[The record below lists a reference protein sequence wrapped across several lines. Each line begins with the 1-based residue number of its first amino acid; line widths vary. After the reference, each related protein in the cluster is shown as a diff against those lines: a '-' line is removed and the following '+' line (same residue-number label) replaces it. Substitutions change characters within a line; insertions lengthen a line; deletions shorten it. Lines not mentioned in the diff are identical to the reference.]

1 MSEKT
6 GADNKNKKKKKKKH
20 RINVFSRFVAF
31 LARPLL
37 WLIYPTRILAKE
49 RFPQEGGALC
59 VCNHFSA
66 MDANPILARLIK
78 KKRHVMIKA
87 EMFKN
92 RLVGDFLR
100 AMGGIPVRRGEADL
114 AAVKEVMSALNKGE
128 KVVVFPEGTRNT
140 SGVDLQPLKNG
151 VALMAL
157 KTKSQVIPLMYYK
170 KAGFFKKNYLMV
182 GAPFSFEEYYDKP
195 AHEIEG
201 EVTALMREKMLATKK
216 ELDEIVEKFRGN
228 YKKYLA
234 AKEAKRSGN

>member
-6 GADNKNKKKKKKKH
+6 VNKKGKKKH
-20 RINVFSRFVAF
+20 RINLFSRFVAF

-37 WLIYPTRILAKE
+37 WLVYPTKILGKE
-49 RFPQEGGALC
+49 RFPGGGGLC
-59 VCNHFSA
+59 VCNHFTP
-66 MDANPILARLIK
+66 MDANPILCRLIK
-78 KKRHVMIKA
+78 KNRHVMIKG

-114 AAVKEVMSALNKGE
+114 AAVKEVMSALKKGE

-140 SGVDLQPLKNG
+140 SGEDLLPLKNG

-157 KTKSQVIPLMYYK
+157 KTRSQVIPFMYYDK
-170 KAGFFKKNYLMV
+170 SGFFKKNYLLV
-182 GAPFSFEEYYDKP
+182 GHPFTFDEYYDMP
-195 AHEIEG
+195 SHEIEDR
-201 EVTALMREKMLATKK
+201 VTALMREKMLETRR
-216 ELDEIVEKFRGN
+216 ELIDIVENYKGS

-234 AKEAKRSGN
+234 AKEGK